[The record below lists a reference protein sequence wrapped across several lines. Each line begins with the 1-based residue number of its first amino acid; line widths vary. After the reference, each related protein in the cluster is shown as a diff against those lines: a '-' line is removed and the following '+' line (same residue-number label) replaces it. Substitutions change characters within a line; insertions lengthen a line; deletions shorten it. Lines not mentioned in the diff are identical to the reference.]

1 MVDGR
6 GRVVAA
12 ATDGACRGNP
22 GPGGWGALLRFQDG
36 SVEEFGGHDPATT
49 NNRMELQ
56 AALALLERL
65 KELPRHPDLTL
76 RTDSKYLI
84 DGLGSWLKGWKR
96 KGWRTA
102 AGKPVLNQDLWKS
115 LDAARL
121 DDVPL
126 THVKG
131 NSGDPDNE
139 RVDRIAVA
147 FSHGAALVEAHGA
160 APDLT
165 AEVKGSV
172 SPAVPDNDSA
182 PLPLQQLLTR
192 LELADRLA
200 DGAFSLS
207 VIELAQLVE
216 QPLKQLE
223 SKDGPWLWRDWLVSP
238 EDTGRWRLHRRE
250 GGSGES

>member
-1 MVDGR
+1 M
-6 GRVVAA
+6 
-12 ATDGACRGNP
+12 
-22 GPGGWGALLRFQDG
+22 
-36 SVEEFGGHDPATT
+36 
-49 NNRMELQ
+49 
-56 AALALLERL
+56 
-65 KELPRHPDLTL
+65 
-76 RTDSKYLI
+76 
-84 DGLGSWLKGWKR
+84 
-96 KGWRTA
+96 
-102 AGKPVLNQDLWKS
+102 LNQDLWKS

-131 NSGDPDNE
+131 HSGDPDNE

-147 FSHGAALVEAHGA
+147 FSHGAA
-160 APDLT
+160 PDLT
-165 AEVKGSV
+165 DGLKGSV
-172 SPAVPDNDSA
+172 SLAVPDNDSA

-207 VIELAQLVE
+207 LIELAQLVE

-223 SKDGPWLWRDWLVSP
+223 SKDGPWMWRDWLVSP
-238 EDTGRWRLHRRE
+238 ADTGRWRLHRRE

>member
-1 MVDGR
+1 M
-6 GRVVAA
+6 
-12 ATDGACRGNP
+12 
-22 GPGGWGALLRFQDG
+22 
-36 SVEEFGGHDPATT
+36 
-49 NNRMELQ
+49 
-56 AALALLERL
+56 
-65 KELPRHPDLTL
+65 
-76 RTDSKYLI
+76 
-84 DGLGSWLKGWKR
+84 
-96 KGWRTA
+96 
-102 AGKPVLNQDLWKS
+102 LNQDLWKS

-126 THVKG
+126 SHVKG
-131 NSGDPDNE
+131 HSGDPDNE

-147 FSHGAALVEAHGA
+147 FSHGAALGE

-165 AEVKGSV
+165 AGVKGSV
-172 SPAVPDNDSA
+172 SPAAPGNDSA

-200 DGAFSLS
+200 DGAFSLT

-223 SKDGPWLWRDWLVSP
+223 SKDGPWMWRDWLVSP
-238 EDTGRWRLHRRE
+238 EETGRWRLHRRE